1 MTPNKSIQ
9 SLFLYGHIDVN
20 FIELRKQATSTRSQ
34 SYIILYMHMQHVTFK
49 SNYAYCD
56 VAVWKPCEKKTKT
69 TEKSSNSHCHLW
81 PLTCWDPGTA
91 NLRAFHPTYSWHYV
105 VSCRLLQSLLSG
117 IEHQLIR
124 NIFKGDDGVQ
134 VSHLKYSFKVLF
146 LLYMFVPLSSKV
158 E

>member
-56 VAVWKPCEKKTKT
+56 VAVWKPCEKKQKQQRKVQIHIVTFDHWHVEIPELQTFVHFIRHTRGTMLSAVDFYNRCLVALSTSLFVIFLKET
-69 TEKSSNSHCHLW
+69 MESKCHTWNIVLKCYFSY
-81 PLTCWDPGTA
+81 TC
-91 NLRAFHPTYSWHYV
+91 LFHFPP
-105 VSCRLLQSLLSG
+105 R
-117 IEHQLIR
+117 
-124 NIFKGDDGVQ
+124 
-134 VSHLKYSFKVLF
+134 
-146 LLYMFVPLSSKV
+146 
-158 E
+158 